1 MISGTAVGLE
11 FCITEYQQAVQHS
24 VCAEPSFRTES
35 TGQDIHCF
43 LTYIGA
49 NNCDLKITLPTPRR
63 YSPG

>member
-43 LTYIGA
+43 L
-49 NNCDLKITLPTPRR
+49 
-63 YSPG
+63 